1 MPLDG
6 AADLSE
12 YNIDHLKKKLHDMA
26 LQEFNPT
33 RAVERVEK
41 LNQRT
46 ATAQSIFNL
55 IAARSLIH
63 PVSSSENDNFWTII
77 KDLDELIDERE
88 CLLISNL
95 PVKPLKLINNDLLF
109 DLQLPQVAENT
120 SQTVPIQLVSSAV
133 NAACRIADSMKV
145 KKTDLTVRTVD
156 LQIEREIAKAVK
168 LYSA

>member
-33 RAVERVEK
+33 RAVERVER

-55 IAARSLIH
+55 ITARSLIR
-63 PVSSSENDNFWTII
+63 PVGSSENDNFWTII

-88 CLLISNL
+88 CLLIPNL
-95 PVKPLKLINNDLLF
+95 PVEPLQLISNDLLF
-109 DLQLPQVAENT
+109 DIQLPQVAENT
-120 SQTVPIQLVSSAV
+120 NSTSPYSIGFHR
-133 NAACRIADSMKV
+133 CRCR
-145 KKTDLTVRTVD
+145 L
-156 LQIEREIAKAVK
+156 
-168 LYSA
+168 